1 MLRLGLANG
10 LSETM
15 SHLLVIGASSGIG
28 LETVRLAL
36 ERGHRVRAF
45 ARTASGIELE
55 HPQLEKVDG
64 DALDADSVRSALD
77 DADAVV
83 QSLGVTLG
91 PGTVLGGTE
100 LFSEATRILIP
111 AMKTQGVNRLV
122 VVTGYGAG
130 DSGESMNPL
139 NRLGFNAVFA
149 RIYADKSTQEAMI
162 KASDLDWT
170 IARPV
175 VLTGG
180 QCGDYRVREEPSDWK
195 MGMISRA
202 SVADFLVSEVEKPQF
217 VRQAPVL
224 N

>member
-1 MLRLGLANG
+1 MAHILI
-10 LSETM
+10 
-15 SHLLVIGASSGIG
+15 IGASSGIG
-28 LETVRLAL
+28 LETARTAL

-45 ARTASGIELE
+45 ARTASSIDLD
-55 HPQLEKVDG
+55 HPDLEKLDG
-64 DALDADSVRSALD
+64 NALDPSSVEDALEGI
-77 DADAVV
+77 DAVV
-83 QSLGVTLG
+83 QCLGVKLE
-91 PGTVLGGTE
+91 PGTVLGGTR
-100 LFSEATRILIP
+100 LFSDATRILIP
-111 AMKTQGVNRLV
+111 AMQSKGVNRLL

-130 DSGESMNPL
+130 DSGQSMNIF

-149 RIYADKSTQEAMI
+149 RIYADKGEQEALI

-180 QCGDYRVREEPSDWK
+180 GNGPYKVRVKPEDHR
-195 MGMISRA
+195 MGMISRR
-202 SVADFLVSEVEKPQF
+202 SVADFLVKEIDHPKH